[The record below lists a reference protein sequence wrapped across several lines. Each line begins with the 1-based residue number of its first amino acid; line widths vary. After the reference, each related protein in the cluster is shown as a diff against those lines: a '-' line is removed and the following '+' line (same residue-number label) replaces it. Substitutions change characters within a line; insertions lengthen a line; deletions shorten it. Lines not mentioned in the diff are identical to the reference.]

1 MTIRTLPTAAV
12 ALLGCT
18 APVLAAEAG
27 TTPVEHVNPFQFAA
41 AILVFGIAFFVL
53 SRTAW
58 PKISQGLSDRENK
71 IRGEI
76 EAAENARKAADTAL
90 KEYERSLSEA
100 RAEAQRMIDQVKA
113 EQVRLAADNKA
124 RAEEEIVKMRESALR
139 SIDAAKRAA
148 VNDLYNEAATLAT
161 TVASRIL
168 QREVNEQDQR
178 RLVEESIAE
187 FTRDYARS

>member
-1 MTIRTLPTAAV
+1 MATL
-12 ALLGCT
+12 LLIQ
-18 APVLAAEAG
+18 ASALAAEEAAHGDSGHAQGSVQDINLWQFG
-27 TTPVEHVNPFQFAA
+27 T
-41 AILVFGIAFFVL
+41 AIAVFLIAFFVL

-58 PKISQGLSDRENK
+58 PKISKGLSDRENK

-76 EAAENARKAADTAL
+76 EAAEKARKAADTAL

-100 RAEAQRMIDQVKA
+100 RSEAQRMIDQVKA
-113 EQVRLAADNKA
+113 DQLRIAAENKA

-148 VNDLYNEAATLAT
+148 VNDLYNEAASLAT

-178 RLVEESIAE
+178 RLVEDSIAE